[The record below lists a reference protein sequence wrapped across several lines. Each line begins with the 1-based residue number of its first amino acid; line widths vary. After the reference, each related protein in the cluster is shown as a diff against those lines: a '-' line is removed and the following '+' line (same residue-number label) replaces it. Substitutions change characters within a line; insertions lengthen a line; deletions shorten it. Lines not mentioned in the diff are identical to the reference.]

1 VIKSLILNQLPRLK
15 AEAEDETKF
24 HRHNKDIWSGGFL
37 FMNYNNLSKVN
48 LREREDSW
56 SKRNNFQDNK
66 TVSAYFLRR
75 AFLFGLTKVG
85 PKLRDYIS
93 SKIIKSKKE
102 I

>member
-1 VIKSLILNQLPRLK
+1 MIKSLILNQLPRLK
-15 AEAEDETKF
+15 AEAGDETKF
-24 HRHNKDIWSGGFL
+24 HRPDKNIWSGGFL

-66 TVSAYFLRR
+66 TARPILGW

-85 PKLRDYIS
+85 PKNAG
-93 SKIIKSKKE
+93 
-102 I
+102 

>member
-37 FMNYNNLSKVN
+37 FMNYNLSKVN
-48 LREREDSW
+48 LREREREREDIW

-66 TVSAYFLRR
+66 TARR
-75 AFLFGLTKVG
+75 IFYVGLFYLV
-85 PKLRDYIS
+85 
-93 SKIIKSKKE
+93 
-102 I
+102 

>member
-1 VIKSLILNQLPRLK
+1 MPRLK

-37 FMNYNNLSKVN
+37 FMNYNLSKVN
-48 LREREDSW
+48 LREREDIW

-66 TVSAYFLRR
+66 IARPILRW

-93 SKIIKSKKE
+93 SKIIKRKE